1 MIKLIALI
9 RKKNNVSEKE
19 FKDYYE
25 NIHAP
30 LITKIFP
37 SLKGYTRNYLLE
49 SNLLH
54 GEFSLEPKTHYSS
67 YNVITELSFDDED
80 ELMMLALD
88 AGAEDVKTVEDG
100 FEVITSD
107 IAFDQC
113 LQTLQDSGVDILMSD
128 LKYIPDNT
136 TTPSEEGKKGLLK
149 LIGLLEACEDVQS
162 IEHNA
167 VLEE

>member
-19 FKDYYE
+19 FKEYYE

-30 LITKIFP
+30 LIIKIFP

-54 GEFSLEPKTHYSS
+54 GEFSLEPQKHYSS

-80 ELMMLALD
+80 GLNQFFEISSKEEIIKIIREDEENFLD
-88 AGAEDVKTVEDG
+88 SKKT
-100 FEVITSD
+100 IMYR
-107 IAFDQC
+107 
-113 LQTLQDSGVDILMSD
+113 VD
-128 LKYIPDNT
+128 
-136 TTPSEEGKKGLLK
+136 
-149 LIGLLEACEDVQS
+149 
-162 IEHNA
+162 
-167 VLEE
+167 